1 MAGTRPWSVAA
12 RALWSCWL
20 QGFRV
25 EFEVNIIASFE
36 EGYLVSENLPIRL
49 YREKKAVG

>member
-1 MAGTRPWSVAA
+1 VP
-12 RALWSCWL
+12 L

-25 EFEVNIIASFE
+25 EFEVNVIASFE

-49 YREKKAVG
+49 FRERRSVA